1 MTAGANFN
9 STEVTKVPAIPQLTA
24 LTPPPVLFARVNV
37 LTLEEGAPKDKF
49 TAQVNWDHG
58 PFDATLRA
66 VRYGEVLVPQTVAA
80 QDYTLSPKTL
90 LDIEA
95 RYTWNDQVTIAV
107 GADNIFDEYPDA
119 APFALN
125 STGNT
130 PFSTYSPFGY
140 SGRFVYTKATFNF

>member
-1 MTAGANFN
+1 M
-9 STEVTKVPAIPQLTA
+9 
-24 LTPPPVLFARVNV
+24 
-37 LTLEEGAPKDKF
+37 
-49 TAQVNWDHG
+49 
-58 PFDATLRA
+58 
-66 VRYGEVLVPQTVAA
+66 RYGEVLVPQTNAA